1 MARIKPQTLLQQS
14 KKKKLVTQT
23 AATTLVLYTL
33 IVIVTLFFLLASYRH
48 WSRRSIIPTDDSLS
62 IVEDAKASFNS
73 KKLEIP
79 RYAVM
84 SYFYLNT
91 DIAAIQQIINTS
103 KGFITVEL
111 YKEGSSSEVVADFV
125 NFWFAVFLMS
135 MLYVVKLVSF
145 RTSCIY
151 SRVKGRFKG
160 MLFNRVIKNFVIQ
173 GGDVEGGNETEDWTT
188 RGKHYSQLDT
198 SLKHEAF
205 MLGTSKGKD
214 ENAGFDLFITTAPI
228 PDLNEKI
235 NVFGRVI
242 KGEDVVQEIEEVDT
256 DDHYK
261 PKAPIEIIDVVLKQ
275 KV

>member
-1 MARIKPQTLLQQS
+1 MARIKPQTLVQQS
-14 KKKKLVTQT
+14 KKKKLATP
-23 AATTLVLYTL
+23 TTLVLYTL
-33 IVIVTLFFLLASYRH
+33 IVIVMVFFLLASYRH

-62 IVEDAKASFNS
+62 IVKDAKASFNS

-79 RYAVM
+79 RYA
-84 SYFYLNT
+84 
-91 DIAAIQQIINTS
+91 IINTS

-111 YKEGSSSEVVADFV
+111 YKEGSSSEVVADFI
-125 NFWFAVFLMS
+125 NF
-135 MLYVVKLVSF
+135 
-145 RTSCIY
+145 CQ
-151 SRVKGRFKG
+151 KGHFKG

-173 GGDVEGGNETEDWTT
+173 GGDVEGGDETEDWTT

-242 KGEDVVQEIEEVDT
+242 KGEDVVQVYFLFLKSVQHMFASRLKEET
-256 DDHYK
+256 GNN
-261 PKAPIEIIDVVLKQ
+261 IF
-275 KV
+275 